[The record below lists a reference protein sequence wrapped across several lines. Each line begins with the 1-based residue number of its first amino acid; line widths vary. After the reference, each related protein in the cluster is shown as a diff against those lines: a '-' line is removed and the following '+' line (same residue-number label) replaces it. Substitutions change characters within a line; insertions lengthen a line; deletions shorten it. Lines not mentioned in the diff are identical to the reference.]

1 MPRLFAL
8 AIAAVCAFASAGIAV
23 AGDFEIQAKAEV
35 ADRQVETATTVETP
49 SSKPAQPRPVVK
61 LACDQPVWLSWH
73 AVNTSKSR
81 EFSDVLM
88 HFYVVEEDHLG
99 QAAVT
104 KLTQDVTCEGA
115 LTTDFKPQDRA
126 DWRVSVRIHEPGN
139 YIFRVETIG
148 LDPTHAHE
156 RYAAMD
162 LIVK

>member
-1 MPRLFAL
+1 MIRCFTL
-8 AIAAVCAFASAGIAV
+8 AIAAVGAFASARFAL

-35 ADRQVETATTVETP
+35 ADRHVETTATVETP

-81 EFSDVLM
+81 EFPDVLM
-88 HFYVVEEDHLG
+88 HYYIVEEDHLG
-99 QAAVT
+99 QAEVT

-115 LTTDFKPQDRA
+115 LTTDFKPHDKA
-126 DWRVSVRIHEPGN
+126 DWRVSVHIHEPGN

-148 LDPTHAHE
+148 LDPTHRHE